1 MAESKVIINKHYSS
15 PASIDASVFSTKRK
29 INQYGVGKDEV
40 LREGEIVL
48 CNDENN
54 PGIYMMTHS
63 ASTES
68 PGKVINMTSGENI
81 KLSPAYQESEGTG
94 AALELSGNDTVAQA
108 FGKTSKR
115 IADAE
120 GEIDGAKD
128 RLDAAEGRLNTAE
141 SEITGVKGRLD
152 TAESNIG
159 TLQTKVH
166 DIEESM
172 QEELAAGNGI
182 EINDRT
188 INVLVDNTTIKFT
201 PDGKLYAIGG
211 GGGGQG
217 GSYIP
222 GSYIAINEDNV
233 ISVTGITPGDYAIA
247 TAVTES
253 IGAALA
259 EAKSYAESEAADAE
273 SAAKNYSDTNLQ
285 EAKDYADAKLA
296 SAVTASEV
304 NAIVEGKGYQTETQV
319 KGLIDEA
326 IEGIDVSEITQAIAD
341 GDATTLNSAK
351 TYTDN
356 QITDVEADITSLNE
370 RLDNLDPSSIELIT
384 AYTITIAEGD
394 DYEWQDGKVHDSGET
409 GVFLVMVFGKPG
421 QPDTYSYSYS
431 NVTSLFNNELF
442 LTEEEYET
450 LVEEG
455 EVVIE
460 GETYTYDPNK
470 MYYTYEA

>member
-115 IADAE
+115 VSDAE
-120 GEIDGAKD
+120 
-128 RLDAAEGRLNTAE
+128 
-141 SEITGVKGRLD
+141 GRLD
-152 TAESNIG
+152 TAESDIDA
-159 TLQTKVH
+159 LQTKVH

-172 QEELAAGNGI
+172 QEELTAGNGI
-182 EINDRT
+182 EINNRT

-211 GGGGQG
+211 GGGSQG

-285 EAKDYADAKLA
+285 DAKDYADAKLA

-460 GETYTYDPNK
+460 GETHTYDPNK